1 MRRLADLGPVA
12 IESVAAPGA
21 TTATVEEF
29 PAHEAAGWK
38 GRGETAIRSSP
49 AISAFA
55 REVVAR
61 RAADGGVRI
70 DTLRFAGK
78 PIAMVVSFLAG
89 ASAWT
94 WKIAFDEAFA
104 RFSPGAQLMLELPQR
119 LFAHGMVARIDSLAA
134 ANHPMID
141 HLWSDRLRIGT
152 LVIGSGGVIH
162 RLALRAVESE
172 IRARAVA
179 RRLRDR
185 LKRRAHKET
194 EA

>member
-12 IESVAAPGA
+12 VESVAAPGA
-21 TTATVEEF
+21 ATATFEEF
-29 PAHEAAGWK
+29 LALEAAGWK
-38 GRGETAIRSSP
+38 GRDGTAILSSP

-70 DTLRFAGK
+70 DTLRLAGK

-104 RFSPGAQLMLELPQR
+104 RFSPGVQLMLELPQR
-119 LFAHGMVARIDSLAA
+119 LFAHGKIARIDSLAA

-141 HLWSDRLRIGT
+141 HLWRDRIPIGT
-152 LVIGSGGVIH
+152 LVIGPGGPLH
-162 RLALRAVESE
+162 RLALLSTESE
-172 IRARAVA
+172 IRARALA
-179 RRLRDR
+179 RQLRDR
-185 LKRRAHKET
+185 WQRRGHRET
-194 EA
+194 ET